1 MDHRGEA
8 EGLLSLIEINED
20 TTTNPYVIAAMAQIH
35 AILALVDAVQS
46 KKEANA

>member
-1 MDHRGEA
+1 MSHRDEA

-20 TTTNPYVIAAMAQIH
+20 TTTDPHVIAAMAQIH

-46 KKEANA
+46 R